1 MALTVELRHVPVTET
16 AGVHDIRVTDVIGA
30 SRRVGFIPA
39 DDGAAVRFVR
49 LPNDEAQRAEI
60 VAEVTRLRKEMG
72 LSTDTRSSVPPDP
85 AEIRAAL
92 KKEKRA

>member
-1 MALTVELRHVPVTET
+1 MALKVELQPFSIPEHELEEIV
-16 AGVHDIRVTDVIGA
+16 VTDVNGTP
-30 SRRVGFIPA
+30 RRVGFCPTP
-39 DDGAAVRFVR
+39 DGSSVRFVR
-49 LPNDEAQRAEI
+49 IPNDDAQRAEV
-60 VAEVTRLRKEMG
+60 VAEVTRLRAERG

>member
-1 MALTVELRHVPVTET
+1 VALKVELTLVEVPET
-16 AGVHDIRVTDVIGA
+16 KGIYDIRVVDVNGT
-30 SRRVGFIPA
+30 SRRVGFVPA

-60 VAEVTRLRKEMG
+60 VAEVTRLRQEMN
-72 LSTDTRSSVPPDP
+72 LATDTRSSVPPDP

-92 KKEKRA
+92 KKEKR